1 MYLFFVRIATSPPKP
16 ESNCRA
22 VHDAYCRGGVSQPA
36 ASPAE
41 LAAREGVERNAIPV
55 RTLGEAED
63 DCIDSLVL
71 RAIRTIMGLHLR
83 CDCAPVRGNVLGCS
97 RSMPAAALS
106 PPMLTEPQQ
115 LVRQIHQAGTRFV
128 IACTGGGSGAIA
140 QLLEVPGASQSILAA
155 VVPYGDAAL
164 ADWLGGRP
172 DQSCAASTARA
183 MAMAAFCQAR
193 RYDEAAPKLAG
204 LGCTASLATDR
215 PKRGPHRVHL
225 AAQTA
230 DATITWSLELTKGH
244 RSRSEEE
251 LLSACLFLNLA
262 AETAG
267 LSDPI
272 VVRLLEG
279 EEVQRS
285 NVVAPEPWRDLI
297 MGRTVATPLGHAP
310 IAHVSPAAVFP
321 GAFRPLH
328 AGHRRMAQIA
338 WERLGVPVQFEISV
352 FNVDKPPLDYWEI
365 DARVR
370 QFDAGQTLWLTR
382 TPTFLEKSRQF
393 PGATFVVGADTLRRI
408 AEPRYYGNDPSACQH
423 AIERIVD
430 RGCRFL
436 VFGRVEGERFVSLAE
451 LNLPDALRAA
461 CQEVPA
467 DVFRDDTSSTDLRR
481 RDRDEGSGIGD

>member
-1 MYLFFVRIATSPPKP
+1 MF
-16 ESNCRA
+16 
-22 VHDAYCRGGVSQPA
+22 
-36 ASPAE
+36 
-41 LAAREGVERNAIPV
+41 
-55 RTLGEAED
+55 
-63 DCIDSLVL
+63 
-71 RAIRTIMGLHLR
+71 
-83 CDCAPVRGNVLGCS
+83 
-97 RSMPAAALS
+97 
-106 PPMLTEPQQ
+106 TEPQQ
-115 LVRQIHQAGTRFV
+115 LVRQIHEAETRFV
-128 IACTGGGSGAIA
+128 IACTGGGSRAIA
-140 QLLEVPGASQSILAA
+140 QLLEVPGASRSVLAA
-155 VVPYGDAAL
+155 VVPYGDVAL

-230 DATITWSLELTKGH
+230 EATLTWSLELAKGQ

-251 LLSACLFLNLA
+251 QLVSSLFLNLVA
-262 AETAG
+262 GTAG
-267 LSDPI
+267 LIDQLPI
-272 VVRLLEG
+272 ELLVG
-279 EEVQRS
+279 EHVERS
-285 NVVAPEPWRDLI
+285 EVVASGPWRDLL
-297 MGRTVATPLGHAP
+297 MGRVVATPLGQAP
-310 IAHVSPAAVFP
+310 IGHVSGSAIFP

-338 WERLGVPVQFEISV
+338 RERLGAPVQFEISV

-365 DARVR
+365 DSRLR
-370 QFDAGQTLWLTR
+370 QFAADQTVWLTR
-382 TPTFLEKSRQF
+382 APTFLEKSRQF

-408 AEPRYYGNDPSACQH
+408 AEPRYYGNDPSACQR
-423 AIERIVD
+423 AIEQIVD
-430 RGCRFL
+430 QGCRFL

-467 DVFRDDTSSTDLRR
+467 DVFRDDSSSTDLRL
-481 RDRDEGSGIGD
+481 RDRDEE